1 MLTWHFVLLLQ
12 TAYRALE
19 QHPQVLGSRIAML
32 GLSFGTSVT
41 LKMAVYSEVIKVRR
55 LFSSVGPNPA
65 LKFNEGYTQV
75 VTVTA
80 GL

>member
-1 MLTWHFVLLLQ
+1 MLTRQFVLLLQ
-12 TAYRALE
+12 TAYRVLE

-41 LKMAVYSEVIKVRR
+41 LKMAAYSEVIKVRQ
-55 LFSSVGPNPA
+55 LITSVGPNPTV
-65 LKFNEGYTQV
+65 KFNEGYTQV

-80 GL
+80 GV